1 MELASSFLPYFLLM
15 KRKIKINRK
24 RSVLHTASCILFLFL
39 FLLLQENISYSS
51 WFPYSSKSKFNG
63 RNFWRMVKIHHQW
76 NRERKVGTNLG
87 TRILCADSQIH
98 REDSRCRA
106 IEATKKGTKWRN
118 KFRSGPKL
126 ETRIPLLGHYC
137 PEYSPPPSPHSTTRG
152 VLLRF
157 NFPRFASV
165 PKIFLSF
172 LRYSFFFFFI
182 SKKKWT
188 YFL

>member
-1 MELASSFLPYFLLM
+1 MVETFD
-15 KRKIKINRK
+15 
-24 RSVLHTASCILFLFL
+24 
-39 FLLLQENISYSS
+39 E
-51 WFPYSSKSKFNG
+51 WSKFTT
-63 RNFWRMVKIHHQW
+63 W

-172 LRYSFFFFFI
+172 LRYSFFFFFLSQKRNGHI
-182 SKKKWT
+182 FYSQILQL
-188 YFL
+188 FIVSVMLI